1 MIKNIRVTNV
11 LLSIKGNLQYNEK
24 YRLVYVS
31 SLDSINQF
39 LEKRQDSL
47 SEKEVEKIVKELK
60 GYVTT

>member
-1 MIKNIRVTNV
+1 MIKNIQVTNV

-47 SEKEVEKIVKELK
+47 NEKEVEKIVKKLK